1 MSFHL
6 AEGATDQ
13 HIHRYGGEL
22 SPETIRQL
30 AELLRHMKE
39 KCSIYPLPLALV
51 KDRIWR
57 GDTLA
62 KLRSPSKNGYFLP
75 LGLLEPGSYQVK
87 IEGLGS
93 SNRYCT
99 EVISNELEQLEHEVG
114 TGNGEQMTLQFQTRE
129 RSEYFLR
136 ITSQKPITIT
146 LLELMTQAGITTDDV
161 K

>member
-1 MSFHL
+1 
-6 AEGATDQ
+6 
-13 HIHRYGGEL
+13 
-22 SPETIRQL
+22 
-30 AELLRHMKE
+30 
-39 KCSIYPLPLALV
+39 
-51 KDRIWR
+51 
-57 GDTLA
+57 LA